1 MAITNLADV
10 TETLKVLVDTGLQL
24 QSVADAFQVTAASPD
39 ATFGVDTTVSVHL
52 FHVIESPEFKNLPP
66 KFGTGPVPVR
76 LAPMGLILQYIIS
89 VLTRADDDAAL
100 NAAALRQA
108 QFIGY
113 IARVIHD
120 YPVITPKTAITLPTA
135 GLPVAILQGTLLD
148 RNASID
154 FIIRPA
160 PKEETI
166 SFWST
171 EDTHVPRVAL
181 FVEARVAVLD
191 APPPPVA
198 PGIVL
203 SVGQFVFPSSE
214 PQLLTTTNDIWFE
227 PPTGPARKVTASP
240 ARVALFD
247 APGSAALDEL
257 VPPALPA
264 DDPRRNILNNNVVR
278 IDAIGLAPG
287 DRSLLLRSQVKN
299 FSATL
304 DLDQPQVDQPP
315 QNQSWN
321 LGATPTSVTFGIFR
335 DVFDTASGTAKT
347 VLPGIYGVRVI
358 VNDPRSGDVPR
369 PRASNELAFAITPQ
383 ILSALPASP
392 AATRTYAV
400 RLVGTYLNASLDI
413 QLSVGGRALTLVST
427 GTATDGQFFVPPIA
441 ADGSGANDTDQIVLV
456 LRATDP
462 DTGQA
467 IPPPS
472 DTNPLPVRLVV
483 NGATA
488 TPRWI
493 TLEAT

>member
-1 MAITNLADV
+1 MALTNLADV
-10 TETLKVLVDTGLQL
+10 TATLKVLVETGLHL
-24 QSVADAFQVTAASPD
+24 QNVTDVFQVSAASPD

-89 VLTRADDDAAL
+89 VITQAQDDAAL
-100 NAAALRQA
+100 HDAALRQA

-113 IARVIHD
+113 IARTIHD
-120 YPVITPKTAITLPTA
+120 YPVITPNTTITLPTA
-135 GLPVAILQGTLLD
+135 PLPITILQGTLLD
-148 RNASID
+148 HKSTID

-171 EDTHVPRVAL
+171 EDTHVPRLAL
-181 FVEARVAVLD
+181 FVEARVAVLE
-191 APPPPVA
+191 APPPPFA

-240 ARVALFD
+240 ARAALFEF
-247 APGSAALDEL
+247 PGSAALDEL
-257 VPPALPA
+257 VPPALPL
-264 DDPRRNILNNNVVR
+264 DDPRRNILDNNVVTVS
-278 IDAIGLAPG
+278 AVGLAPG

-304 DLDQPQVDQPP
+304 DLDQPHDDQPA

-321 LGATPTSVTFGIFR
+321 LAATPTSVTFSIFQ
-335 DVFDTASGTAKT
+335 DVFDTASGAAKR

-358 VNDPRSGDVPR
+358 VNDPRAGDVPR

-383 ILSALPASP
+383 LLSALPAGAP
-392 AATRTYAV
+392 RTYSL
-400 RLVGTYLNASLDI
+400 RMVGTYLNASLDI

-427 GTATDGQFFVPPIA
+427 GTAQDGQFFVPPIA
-441 ADGSGANDTDQIVLV
+441 PDGSGANDVDNITFV

-462 DTGQA
+462 DTGLA

-472 DTNPLPVRLVV
+472 DTNPLPIRLVI

-488 TPRWI
+488 TPRWL